1 LVMNESYIATTIGGI
16 TGAVLAA
23 LIVAGL
29 AMILAPSE
37 NEQCDDVECFVDQSL
52 LPLVAQAT
60 HVAMS
65 IGSGIGTWLA
75 LRLRNQHKA
84 RRTAVLVGAFY
95 LGSGYALAFLAIVL
109 LVIGLLVPAGTT
121 ISTIAIGLMLSAA
134 SLAVLV
140 GCPIAARYLVE
151 R

>member
-1 LVMNESYIATTIGGI
+1 LNEGYVATVIGGVA
-16 TGAVLAA
+16 GAVLAV

-29 AMILAPSE
+29 AMTLAPSD

-52 LPLVAQAT
+52 LPLVAQAA
-60 HVAMS
+60 HVTMS
-65 IGSGIGTWLA
+65 IGSAVGTWLA

-84 RRTAVLVGAFY
+84 RRTAVLVGALY
-95 LGSGYALAFLAIVL
+95 LGSGYALAFLAIIL
-109 LVIGLLVPAGTT
+109 LIIGLLVPAG
-121 ISTIAIGLMLSAA
+121 STASAIAIGLMLSAA